1 MTKPVLVVM
10 GVSGSGKST
19 LGEALSKRLGWPFQ
33 EGDDLHPPANIAK
46 MSAGVP
52 LTDADRAPWL
62 AAVGAWID
70 GRIAAGGG
78 GVITCSALK
87 AAYRK
92 TLTQGR
98 PSVRLIYLDADEAVI
113 ERRVAARKGHFM
125 PASLVASQFADLEP
139 PGLEEG
145 AIVVLADQPI
155 GAQVDTALEALLTV
169 RVSPQYSPSPERP

>member
-1 MTKPVLVVM
+1 M
-10 GVSGSGKST
+10 GVSGAGKST
-19 LGEALSKRLGWPFQ
+19 VGRALAARLGFVFQ
-33 EGDDLHPPANIAK
+33 EGDDLHPPTNIAK

-52 LTDADRAPWL
+52 LTDEDRAPWL

-70 GRIAAGGG
+70 CCIAAGGG
-78 GVITCSALK
+78 GVIACSALK
-87 AAYRK
+87 AAYRRV
-92 TLTQGR
+92 LTEGR
-98 PSVRLIYLDADEAVI
+98 SAVRVVYLEGSKAVI
-113 ERRVAARKGHFM
+113 ADRVTARKGHFM